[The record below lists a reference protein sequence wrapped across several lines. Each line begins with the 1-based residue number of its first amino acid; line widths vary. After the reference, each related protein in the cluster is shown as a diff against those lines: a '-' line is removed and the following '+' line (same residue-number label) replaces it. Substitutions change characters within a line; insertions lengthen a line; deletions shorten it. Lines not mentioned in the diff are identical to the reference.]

1 MKKIRVFTL
10 FLTVV
15 LVLLSF
21 TSCMHMATGGDGTD
35 AVTTDEYENHM
46 DVQLL
51 VYSYVDMDTQKEL
64 SADDRVPVIGAAPLT
79 VGYEGGAVVTPIDAL
94 NRLAD
99 IRGAELDVV
108 SGTITSIT
116 YDGVTY
122 TIGQVLGNRYGTVDK
137 TVDNKKTTVTVQ
149 YYDIYYWRWT
159 LNGTV
164 LESTDGVELK
174 NDDYLVLELVYDTT
188 STADYEEVVEE
199 ES

>member
-21 TSCMHMATGGDGTD
+21 TSCMHMANGGDGTD

-51 VYSYVDMDTQKEL
+51 VYSYVDMDTKKEL
-64 SADDRVPVIGAAPLT
+64 STDDRIPVIGAAPLT
-79 VGYEGGAVVTPIDAL
+79 IGYEGGSVITPIDAL
-94 NRLAD
+94 TRLAD
-99 IRGAELDVV
+99 IRGAELDVM

-122 TIGQVLGNRYGTVDK
+122 TIGQVLGNRYDTKEK
-137 TVDNKKTTVTVQ
+137 TVDNKKETVTVQ

-164 LESTDGVELK
+164 LDSADGVELK
-174 NDDYLVLELVYDTT
+174 NDDYLVLELVYDKT
-188 STADYEEVVEE
+188 STADWEEIVEE